1 VFEITERLAIENF
14 ASFKRALASYTALG
28 FGVAIDDVGTR
39 HSNLET
45 VMALRP
51 HFIKISDVLTRGIS
65 QSTVKR
71 EMLRSLQRIGEA
83 IDAVIV
89 AEGIETPDDL

>member
-1 VFEITERLAIENF
+1 M
-14 ASFKRALASYTALG
+14 G

-51 HFIKISDVLTRGIS
+51 HFIKLSATC
-65 QSTVKR
+65 
-71 EMLRSLQRIGEA
+71 
-83 IDAVIV
+83 
-89 AEGIETPDDL
+89 

>member
-1 VFEITERLAIENF
+1 M
-14 ASFKRALASYTALG
+14 G

-51 HFIKISDVLTRGIS
+51 HFFKVSEICYRRAPHAASYPMDD
-65 QSTVKR
+65 
-71 EMLRSLQRIGEA
+71 RSSRVRDWRDNE
-83 IDAVIV
+83 
-89 AEGIETPDDL
+89 